1 MPDLPSG
8 KDLLFGIRRRARRLW
23 YRVEDVAIG
32 APRIPRSIAARTRQ
46 AWLGLGLQ
54 TRRRAAIAAVLVAAA
69 AAFVFLLVPALPC
82 AFPGGDRC
90 APPDDAVALVPGD
103 ALLYLHANT
112 DPASEQYEQATALAA
127 RLPTLVQQALAT
139 LPGAAGTGIDYGDDV
154 RSWLGGEAAVALVPG
169 KGDEIEQ
176 ALLLEVGDEPGSQ
189 RFVDELVGRNAR
201 SQDYREVA
209 ITARGDLATA
219 VVGGF
224 LALGSEGA
232 VREVIDTD
240 ADAAR
245 SLEDSEP
252 ADEVADEL
260 PDDSL
265 VQGYVSER
273 GAEDLFRAGAAL
285 GSLEA
290 FVNSDATRGAGAAL
304 VASEEGVEIE
314 SHSLLDAER
323 LRASPGFFE
332 AFAAFE
338 PSLADE
344 LSSGALAYL
353 GLGNPEQ
360 SITALLAQAA
370 ADAPGLVAGFEDF
383 SKQLEDEGKVNLQRE
398 VLPLLGGEAAL
409 GIEPPA
415 KRDGAQGGGGG
426 EDEAE
431 VEPEVPEGIEPGGPP
446 PLPEERGELSFTAV
460 PYVGFVADEVDEDQA
475 RKALADLQVPIS
487 EALDPD
493 ESGQAAVF
501 EGAEIEGLQARSLR
515 ISPIVNLTY
524 AIFDEKLVVA
534 TDPLGV
540 EQVKAGETSLVDSD
554 AYERATEGFPDELA
568 AILYLNVG
576 DLIALAE
583 QEGLGADPAYALFA
597 TEIRK
602 LEGLGL
608 AVTSD
613 EAGIGAR
620 LRLTVED

>member
-1 MPDLPSG
+1 MIAAGRIPKWIAARARHAWHELP
-8 KDLLFGIRRRARRLW
+8 LRARRGL
-23 YRVEDVAIG
+23 AI
-32 APRIPRSIAARTRQ
+32 
-46 AWLGLGLQ
+46 
-54 TRRRAAIAAVLVAAA
+54 AIAAVVLA
-69 AAFVFLLVPALPC
+69 AAFVFVLVPVLPC
-82 AFPGGDRC
+82 QFPGGDRC
-90 APPDDAVALVPGD
+90 APRDDAVALVPGD

-112 DPASEQYEQATALAA
+112 DPETEQYEQAEALAK

-139 LPGAAGTGIDYGDDV
+139 LPGAAGRGIDYSDDV
-154 RSWLGGEAAVALVPG
+154 RPWLGGEAAVALVPG
-169 KGDEIEQ
+169 EGDGIEQ
-176 ALLLEVGDEPGSQ
+176 ALLLEVGDDAGSE
-189 RFVDELVGRNAR
+189 RFVDELVGREAK
-201 SQDYREVA
+201 SEDYREVA
-209 ITARGDLATA
+209 VSARGDLATA

-224 LALGSEGA
+224 LALGSEDA
-232 VREVIDTD
+232 VRGVIDTD
-240 ADAAR
+240 IESAR
-245 SLEDSEP
+245 SLDDSAP
-252 ADEVADEL
+252 AEEVADEL

-265 VQGYVSER
+265 VQAYVSER
-273 GAEDLFRAGAAL
+273 GAEDLFRAGAPL

-304 VASEEGVEIE
+304 VVTDEGFEIE

-323 LRASPGFFE
+323 LRSSPGFFE

-338 PSLADE
+338 PNLADE

-360 SITALLAQAA
+360 SIKALLAQAA
-370 ADAPGLVAGFEDF
+370 AEAPGLVAGFEDF
-383 SKQLEDEGKVNLQRE
+383 SRQLADEGKVSLQRE

-409 GIEPPA
+409 GIEPPPQ
-415 KRDGAQGGGGG
+415 REGGQGGGG
-426 EDEAE
+426 ESEAE
-431 VEPEVPEGIEPGGPP
+431 VQPELPEGIEPGGPP
-446 PLPEERGELSFTAV
+446 PLPAEPGELTFTGV
-460 PYVGFVADEVDEDQA
+460 PYVSFVADEVDEERA

-487 EALDPD
+487 KALDPN

-501 EGAEIEGLQARSLR
+501 EGAEIVGLQARSLR

-534 TDPLGV
+534 TDPVGV
-540 EQVKAGETSLVDSD
+540 EQVKTGETSLADSD

-583 QEGLGADPAYALFA
+583 REGLGADPAYALFA
-597 TEIRK
+597 DEIRK

>member
-1 MPDLPSG
+1 VPDLPSR
-8 KDLLFGIRRRARRLW
+8 KDLVSGIRRRARRLW
-23 YRVEDVAIG
+23 YGAEDLAIAAG
-32 APRIPRSIAARTRQ
+32 RIPRWIGDRARH
-46 AWLGLGLQ
+46 AWFALSLEA
-54 TRRRAAIAAVLVAAA
+54 RRGAAIAAGAVVAAA
-69 AAFVFLLVPALPC
+69 AIILLLVPALPC
-82 AFPGGDRC
+82 QFPGGDRC

-112 DPASEQYEQATALAA
+112 DPDSEQYEQAAALAK

-139 LPGAAGTGIDYGDDV
+139 LPGAAGTGIDYREDV
-154 RSWLGGEAAVALVPG
+154 RPWLGGEAAVTLVPG
-169 KGDEIEQ
+169 DRDAVEQ
-176 ALLLEVGDEPGSQ
+176 ALLLEVDDDAGSE
-189 RFVDELVGRNAR
+189 RFVDELVGRDAR
-201 SQDYREVA
+201 SEDYREVPV
-209 ITARGDLATA
+209 TARGDLATA

-224 LALGSEGA
+224 LALGSEDA
-232 VREVIDTD
+232 VRGVIDTD
-240 ADAAR
+240 AGNAR
-245 SLEDSEP
+245 SLDDAEP
-252 ADEVADEL
+252 PDEVADEL

-265 VQGYVSER
+265 VQVYVSER
-273 GAEDLFRAGAAL
+273 GAEDLFRAGAPL

-304 VASEEGVEIE
+304 VVTEEGFEIE
-314 SHSLLDAER
+314 SHSLLDSER
-323 LRASPGFFE
+323 LRSSPGFFE
-332 AFAAFE
+332 AFAPFE

-360 SITALLAQAA
+360 SIKALLAQAT
-370 ADAPGLVAGFEDF
+370 ADAPGLVAGFDDF
-383 SKQLEDEGKVNLQRE
+383 TKQLADQGEVNLQRE
-398 VLPLLGGEAAL
+398 VLPLLAGEAAL
-409 GIEPPA
+409 GIEPPQQ
-415 KRDGAQGGGGG
+415 RDGAQGGGG

-431 VEPEVPEGIEPGGPP
+431 VEPELPEGIEPGGPP
-446 PLPEERGELSFTAV
+446 PLPAEPGELSFTGV
-460 PYVGFVADEVDEDQA
+460 PYVGFVADEVDEEQA

-487 EALDPD
+487 KALDPD

-534 TDPLGV
+534 TDPVGV
-540 EQVKAGETSLVDSD
+540 EQVKGGDTSLVDSD

-597 TEIRK
+597 GEIRK
-602 LEGLGL
+602 LEALGL

-613 EAGIGAR
+613 ETAVGAR
-620 LRLTVED
+620 MRLTVED